1 LYHGAWGADKVAGDA
16 GKVPCYYVGKAVH
29 FMKKNSSTRIL
40 LAASALVLATSLG
53 LLWFVTARESARR
66 DLLLE
71 YEAFRASSAIVD
83 EYRRDQSFVPTSDLK
98 VLGFGFYASDGSAI
112 KTFGGAPASIDLASL
127 PKVGRPDLG
136 GSDIPGNVAVSFPA
150 DGASIRLLRASGM
163 GGPGHMGAPGMGLG
177 MGFGMGRGRQ
187 GLELPAPREK
197 QVAPQFAEPL
207 SSLSVPYFT
216 WIEYS
221 AQGYRVERIELRLA
235 AALISLALAG
245 LYLLLFRTFRRNE
258 VLKAREIETRE
269 LLQLGEA
276 ARTLVH
282 EIKNPLGIMRIQ
294 TAKIR
299 RAAQDGPVSESA
311 EVIEGEILRLSGLAD
326 RIRDFLK
333 SGQAKLE
340 PIELTAFLK
349 KFSERYSDLGD
360 SGIVLAL
367 ELPGRSE
374 ASSRAAGE
382 SPLRAAAE
390 AQPQAVVEADGEKL
404 FTALDDL
411 LRNAIEAVEG
421 QPEGKRR
428 ITIRLSGDDRFWR
441 ITVADSG
448 PGIPEELAARIFDP
462 FFTTKEKGS
471 GIGLPLA
478 RSLIEAC
485 GGSLVCQGGQKGEG
499 AVFVLS
505 LRAL

>member
-1 LYHGAWGADKVAGDA
+1 
-16 GKVPCYYVGKAVH
+16 
-29 FMKKNSSTRIL
+29 
-40 LAASALVLATSLG
+40 
-53 LLWFVTARESARR
+53 
-66 DLLLE
+66 
-71 YEAFRASSAIVD
+71 
-83 EYRRDQSFVPTSDLK
+83 
-98 VLGFGFYASDGSAI
+98 
-112 KTFGGAPASIDLASL
+112 
-127 PKVGRPDLG
+127 
-136 GSDIPGNVAVSFPA
+136 
-150 DGASIRLLRASGM
+150 
-163 GGPGHMGAPGMGLG
+163 
-177 MGFGMGRGRQ
+177 
-187 GLELPAPREK
+187 
-197 QVAPQFAEPL
+197 
-207 SSLSVPYFT
+207 VPYFT

-374 ASSRAAGE
+374 ASSRAA
-382 SPLRAAAE
+382 AE
-390 AQPQAVVEADGEKL
+390 AKPQAVVEADGEKL

-411 LRNAIEAVEG
+411 LRNAIEAVES

-428 ITIRLSGDDRFWR
+428 ITIRLSGDERFWR
-441 ITVADSG
+441 IAVADSG

>member
-1 LYHGAWGADKVAGDA
+1 LYHGGWGADKVAGDA
-16 GKVPCYYVGKAVH
+16 GKAPCYYVGKAVH

-127 PKVGRPDLG
+127 PKAGRPDLG

-177 MGFGMGRGRQ
+177 MGLGMGRGRQ
-187 GLELPAPREK
+187 GPEFPAPLEK
-197 QVAPQFAEPL
+197 QIAPQFAEPL

-258 VLKAREIETRE
+258 VLKAWEIETRE

-367 ELPGRSE
+367 ELPAGSE
-374 ASSRAAGE
+374 ASSRT
-382 SPLRAAAE
+382 AAE
-390 AQPQAVVEADGEKL
+390 VAPQPSPKALAEADGEKL

-411 LRNAIEAVEG
+411 LRNAIEAVES

-428 ITIRLSGDDRFWR
+428 ITIRLSGDERSWK
-441 ITVADSG
+441 IAVADSG
-448 PGIPEELAARIFDP
+448 PGIPEGLAARIFDP

-478 RSLIEAC
+478 RSLIQAC
-485 GGSLVCQGGQKGEG
+485 GGSLVYQGGQKGEG